1 MKIGLV
7 TCLKIPEPDPDEEIQ
22 LEAIRQAGGEASLVA
37 WDDSSVDLSR
47 FDRLILRSC
56 WDYPWRQS
64 EFSEWLDHADGQ
76 TQLLNPLAVVKW
88 NLHKGYLLELARA
101 GVPVVPT
108 RILPAGQGFAALEQ
122 ILAEE
127 QWCSDQW
134 CSDPG
139 GQIVIKPAVSAGSW
153 LTARFGPA
161 ELTGAKTFVEQ
172 HGIDRDLLVQPYIRS
187 VENGGERANVHIAGQ
202 WSHCV
207 AKSPRFSGSDEQ
219 VGIAQPVLAEDL
231 ELGEMAIACS
241 PGKILYGR
249 VDTVRNDEGQPMV
262 AELELIEPTLFLKE
276 NPAARALF
284 GAACVVPSCS

>member
-1 MKIGLV
+1 MMKIGLV
-7 TCLKIPEPDPDEEIQ
+7 TCLEIPEADPDEEIQ
-22 LEAIRQAGGEASLVA
+22 LEAIRQAGGEASLVP
-37 WDDSSVDLSR
+37 WDDSLIDLSR

-56 WDYPWRQS
+56 WDYPWRES
-64 EFSEWLDHADGQ
+64 EFREWLAAADGQ
-76 TQLLNPLAVVKW
+76 TQLLNPLAVVQW
-88 NLHKGYLLELARA
+88 NLHKGYLLDLARA

-108 RILPAGQGFAALEQ
+108 RILAAGQGCAALDS

-127 QWCSDQW
+127 QWCSEQW
-134 CSDPG
+134 P
-139 GQIVIKPAVSAGSW
+139 QIVIKPAVSAGSW
-153 LTARFGPA
+153 LTARFGPT
-161 ELTGAKTFVEQ
+161 ELAGARTFVEQ
-172 HGIDRDLLVQPYIRS
+172 HGVDRDLLVQPYIRS
-187 VENGGERANVHIAGQ
+187 VESGGERANVYIAGQ

-219 VGIAQPVLAEDL
+219 VGISQPVLAEDL

-249 VDTVRNDEGQPMV
+249 VDTVRNHQGKPMV

-284 GAACVVPSCS
+284 GAACVDRS

>member
-1 MKIGLV
+1 MMKIGLV
-7 TCLKIPEPDPDEEIQ
+7 TCLEIPEADPDEEIQ
-22 LEAIRQAGGEASLVA
+22 LEAIRQAGGEASLVP
-37 WDDSSVDLSR
+37 WDDSQIDLSR

-56 WDYPWRQS
+56 WDYPWRES
-64 EFSEWLDHADGQ
+64 EFREWLAAADGQ

-88 NLHKGYLLELARA
+88 NLHKGYLLDLARA

-108 RILPAGQGFAALEQ
+108 RILAAGRGSAALDP

-127 QWCSDQW
+127 QWCSEQW
-134 CSDPG
+134 CSEQSP
-139 GQIVIKPAVSAGSW
+139 QIVIKPAVSAGSW
-153 LTARFGPA
+153 LTARFGPDQLA
-161 ELTGAKTFVEQ
+161 AARSFIDQ
-172 HGIDRDLLVQPYIRS
+172 HGLDRDLLVQPYIRS
-187 VENGGERANVHIAGQ
+187 VESGGERANVYIAGQ

-207 AKSPRFSGSDEQ
+207 VKSPRFSGTQEQ

-249 VDTVRNDEGQPMV
+249 VDTVRNHQGKPMV

-276 NPAARALF
+276 NLAARALF
-284 GAACVVPSCS
+284 GAACVDRS